1 MGLKSYLQSRR
12 DDAELG
18 KGIWRRSHDRF
29 IRGIDRFHQVLERL
43 AATDSSASMI
53 ELVVPDANALADL
66 IPRVRAVAMEAHRLA
81 PSDGDIPASPF
92 GTYSDLNRALSKAGN
107 AVALCAEALAMARCF
122 GNCATGCDRQVSVH
136 RRVETVIQHIE
147 DAERLI
153 QRAQKEAA
161 GELIFDDGIPVGRTQ
176 LVEA

>member
-43 AATDSSASMI
+43 AST
-53 ELVVPDANALADL
+53 VPDANALADL

-122 GNCATGCDRQVSVH
+122 GECATGCDRQVSVH
-136 RRVETVIQHIE
+136 RRVETVVRHIPE
-147 DAERLI
+147 AECLI
-153 QRAQKEAA
+153 RRAQKEAA
-161 GELIFDDGIPVGRTQ
+161 GELTFDDGIPVGRTE
-176 LVEA
+176 LIKA

>member
-43 AATDSSASMI
+43 AATDSSAPMI
-53 ELVVPDANALADL
+53 ELIVPDANTLADL

-92 GTYSDLNRALSKAGN
+92 GTYSDLNRVE
-107 AVALCAEALAMARCF
+107 AV
-122 GNCATGCDRQVSVH
+122 V
-136 RRVETVIQHIE
+136 QHIE

-161 GELIFDDGIPVGRTQ
+161 GELTFDDGIPVGRTQ

>member
-43 AATDSSASMI
+43 AGTESSASMI
-53 ELVVPDANALADL
+53 ELIVPDANELADL

-81 PSDGDIPASPF
+81 PSDGDI
-92 GTYSDLNRALSKAGN
+92 
-107 AVALCAEALAMARCF
+107 LAIRHLLRPEPRPLQ
-122 GNCATGCDRQVSVH
+122 GRQRRGPLRRGPGH
-136 RRVETVIQHIE
+136 GPLLRRVHHRMRPPG
-147 DAERLI
+147 ERAPP
-153 QRAQKEAA
+153 R
-161 GELIFDDGIPVGRTQ
+161 
-176 LVEA
+176 